1 MRRVNSEKRHEPM
14 RPTYVGREV
23 ITMANAKKIQLHCGE
38 YNGRVVYNRTNK
50 GHIKLAAYTVANR
63 KEHMN

>member
-1 MRRVNSEKRHEPM
+1 M
-14 RPTYVGREV
+14 RPAFVDREV
-23 ITMANAKKIQLHCGE
+23 ITMANAKRIQLHCGE